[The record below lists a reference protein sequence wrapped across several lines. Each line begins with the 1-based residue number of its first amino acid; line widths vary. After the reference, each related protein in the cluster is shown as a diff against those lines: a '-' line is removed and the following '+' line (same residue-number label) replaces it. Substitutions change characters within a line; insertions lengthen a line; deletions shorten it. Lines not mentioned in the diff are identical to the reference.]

1 MNGSIVAGATRVQS
15 GVMPRLAGVTNF
27 PIGPGVLSSGA
38 TLSAVALAP
47 FLDTAGRVETLFLS
61 TLSRR
66 PRADEAERMVAYVHK
81 GGATGDRQAALGD
94 IFWALLNSPEFLLNH

>member
-1 MNGSIVAGATRVQS
+1 VAAGLPIAPTR
-15 GVMPRLAGVTNF
+15 L
-27 PIGPGVLSSGA
+27 PGGA

-47 FLDTAGRVETLFLS
+47 FLDTPGRVEALFLA

-66 PRADEAERMVAYVHK
+66 PRADEAERMVAYIEK

-94 IFWALLNSPEFLLNH
+94 VFWALLNSPEFMFNH